1 MKEDIIKMINL
12 EFEEFDN
19 ENQNKK
25 NLKALL
31 GFKASTP
38 KHKSV
43 DIPIKPKFAKKL
55 MASKYIKPNRNSNE
69 LF

>member
-1 MKEDIIKMINL
+1 MRENIIKMIDL

-19 ENQNKK
+19 ENKKKK

-38 KHKSV
+38 NHRSV
-43 DIPIKPKFAKKL
+43 DIPIKPKFSKKL
-55 MASKYIKPNRNSNE
+55 MASKYIKPSRNNNE

>member
-1 MKEDIIKMINL
+1 MIEDIIEMIDL

-19 ENQNKK
+19 ERRNEK
-25 NLKALL
+25 NLKAFL

-38 KHKSV
+38 NHRSV

-55 MASKYIKPNRNSNE
+55 IAGKYIKPSRSSNE

>member
-1 MKEDIIKMINL
+1 MIEDIIEMIDL

-19 ENQNKK
+19 ERRNDK
-25 NLKALL
+25 NLKAFL

-43 DIPIKPKFAKKL
+43 DIPITPKFAKKL
-55 MASKYIKPNRNSNE
+55 TASKYIKPSRNNNE